1 MRTTGIAVAGAAVA
15 IYLLAQAKNVEA
27 QQISKTDQDMAP
39 TQNPT
44 TSNES
49 LPEIDPNAAS
59 IAAFLFMIRA
69 CEHRYPTDVTNNA
82 AYGIFY
88 GGARFSD
95 FSDHPVITGEMQP
108 VQLSDN
114 MCIAAGLEPGCVST
128 AAGAYQL
135 IRPTWK
141 RIREISPRLEDFS
154 PQSQD
159 EAAIRLLDECGAL
172 RLIESGD
179 IEGAIAKASK
189 IWASLPGS
197 KAKQNP
203 KAMAYALNRYNDGL
217 SLA

>member
-1 MRTTGIAVAGAAVA
+1 MKKLTPAVLLGAAAVVFLIKA
-15 IYLLAQAKNVEA
+15 REAEA
-27 QQISKTDQDMAP
+27 QQISKSDQDMAP
-39 TQNPT
+39 LQNPA

-49 LPEIDPNAAS
+49 IPEIDPNAAS
-59 IAAFLFMIRA
+59 VAAFLFMIRA

-82 AYGIFY
+82 AYNIFY
-88 GGARFSD
+88 GGKRFSD
-95 FSDHPVITGEMQP
+95 LSDHPVITGEMNP
-108 VQLSDN
+108 VPLSDS

-141 RIREISPRLEDFS
+141 RIREISPRLPDFS

-179 IEGAIAKASK
+179 IEGAINKASK

-197 KAKQNP
+197 SAKQNP
-203 KAMAYALNRYNDGL
+203 KAMSYALNRYQDGL
-217 SLA
+217 DLA